1 MSDAAQRDRAEAL
14 ALIDVSR
21 ETVERLD
28 VYAGLLLRWQRMLNL
43 VSPTTLDAIWTRHI
57 LDSAQLVAL
66 APPAARRWVD
76 LGSGGGLPGLIVAA
90 LAADRIGFETI
101 LVESDQR
108 KAAFLRSAAREMGLA
123 ERVDVRAAR
132 AETAVADI
140 VRADV
145 VSARALAPLADLVRL
160 SRPLLETGALGVYPK
175 GESVRRELTQWGPP
189 DSFEVSLAPSRTHPS
204 AAIVLIR
211 MRAA

>member
-1 MSDAAQRDRAEAL
+1 MSAAAGGDRAEAVERL
-14 ALIDVSR
+14 DVSR
-21 ETVERLD
+21 ETLARLD
-28 VYAGLLLRWQRMLNL
+28 AYAAILLRWQRMLNL
-43 VSPTTLDAIWTRHI
+43 VSPSTLAHLWTRHI
-57 LDSAQLVAL
+57 LDSAQLL
-66 APPAARRWVD
+66 AHAPETARRWVD

-108 KAAFLRSAAREMGLA
+108 KSAFLRAAAREMGLA
-123 ERVDVRAAR
+123 ERVDVQARR
-132 AETAVADI
+132 AEQAVPDI
-140 VRADV
+140 GRADV

-160 SRPLLETGALGVYPK
+160 SLPLLEGGALGVYPK
-175 GESVRRELTQWGPP
+175 GESVERELTRWGPP
-189 DSFEVSLAPSRTHPS
+189 DRFEISLAPSRTHPS